1 MCNYFYSIYRC
12 NAGMMNKFADNV
24 EAESLELECLA
35 ENTFQSIEWPT
46 CKNSKKY
53 LFGPSIIISN

>member
-1 MCNYFYSIYRC
+1 
-12 NAGMMNKFADNV
+12 MMNKFADNV